1 MSALA
6 PAGLPDASPG
16 AAAAALEAQ
25 VELERDGF
33 RLDVSLAVPSGGVLA
48 VLGPNGAGKTTLL
61 RVLAGLIVPSAGRV
75 RVGGT
80 VLDDTA
86 AGIHLPPQ
94 ERGIGVVFQDYLLF
108 PHLSALDNVAFG
120 PRAHGVPA
128 RAARERSLAWLTRV
142 GIGDRAGAR
151 PAELSGGQSQRA
163 ALARALVL
171 EPAVLLL
178 DEPLAA
184 LDAATR
190 MDVRADLSGYL
201 REFGGATVL
210 VTHDPL
216 DALILADQIIV
227 LEDGRVTQRGTPQE
241 VSRAPRTDYVAR
253 LVGQNLLRAER
264 MRALAGG
271 GSALTLHGGL
281 EVWSADEPAAAGLLA
296 ASVSVSAAV
305 SASGSASDQSQGQP
319 GPGHPV
325 PAAVFSPAAVF
336 VHSARPGAGSPRNV
350 WEARVAGIEQHAAI
364 VRVRCLTDQGGHTVL
379 ADITPAAMGELRLRP
394 GDPVWLSVKAVEVH
408 LTAAG

>member
-1 MSALA
+1 MRA
-6 PAGLPDASPG
+6 PDRAGQ
-16 AAAAALEAQ
+16 AALEAL
-25 VELERDGF
+25 VLVERDGF
-33 RLDVSLAVPSGGVLA
+33 RLDVRLTVPSGGVLA

-61 RVLAGLIVPSAGRV
+61 RALAGLIVPNAGRV
-75 RVGGT
+75 RVGDRI
-80 VLDDTA
+80 LDDPA
-86 AGIHLPPQ
+86 AGIHLEPQ
-94 ERGIGVVFQDYLLF
+94 ARGIGVVFQDYLLF

-128 RAARERSLAWLTRV
+128 REARERSQAWLTRV

-151 PAELSGGQSQRA
+151 PAALSGGQSQRA

-171 EPAVLLL
+171 EPSVLLL

-216 DALILADQIIV
+216 DALILADEIIV
-227 LEDGRVTQRGTPQE
+227 LEAGVVTQRGTPQE

-253 LVGQNLLRAER
+253 LVGQNLLRAASLR
-264 MRALAGG
+264 GLAGG
-271 GSALTLHGGL
+271 GSALTLAGGL
-281 EVWSADEPAAAGLLA
+281 EVSSADEPSAAGMLA
-296 ASVSVSAAV
+296 P
-305 SASGSASDQSQGQP
+305 GSAES
-319 GPGHPV
+319 GPGQST
-325 PAAVFSPAAVF
+325 PAAVFSPSAVF

-350 WEARVAGIEQHAAI
+350 WAARVAGIEQHAAI
-364 VRVRCLTDQGGHTVL
+364 VRIRCLTELGGHTVL
-379 ADITPAAMGELRLRP
+379 ADVTPAAMGELRLRP
-394 GDPVWLSVKAVEVH
+394 GDQVWLSVKAVEVH
-408 LTAAG
+408 LTAAA